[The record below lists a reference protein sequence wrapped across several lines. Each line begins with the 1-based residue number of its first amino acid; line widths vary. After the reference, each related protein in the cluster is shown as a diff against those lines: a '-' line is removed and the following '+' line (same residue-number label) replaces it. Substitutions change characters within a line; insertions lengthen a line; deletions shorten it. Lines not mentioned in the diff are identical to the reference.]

1 MLFFYMILG
10 VVAGYVAVRL
20 WRTISS
26 GDHKGWVS
34 CFFPEF
40 LKVKRTAITF
50 VEKPV
55 SESPVSSDAS
65 PGCDYD
71 VFLSFRGPDSRK
83 GFTSHLYE
91 RLREA
96 RVRVFRDDDELPLG
110 EEIGP
115 QLFRAIDNS
124 KISIPVLSECYA
136 SSKWCLFE
144 LVRMLKCKK
153 EMKQVILPIFYKVE
167 PADVKWLKGTFG
179 DIFNSYKQ
187 RFGDS
192 DVQEWRQALKE
203 VGSLKGLVSENF
215 ANGNEAELI
224 KAVVVKVLSELKNAF
239 KLVTPKHL
247 VGVDIHVKEI
257 MTMVDTKF
265 GDTRILGIHGMGGA
279 GKTTLA
285 KVIYNELSSQFERHG
300 FLADIRETE
309 SREGIVH
316 LQKELISE
324 VLKGSPHEVSNRDDG
339 INIISSRFGGR
350 KVLIFLD
357 DVSDKDQLDALVGGH
372 GLFGSGSRIII
383 TTRDKH
389 ILNQF
394 GTSYWEYELMGL
406 DEESCMVLFC
416 RHAFQ
421 RDFPPPAFNDLCRD
435 IVSTTGQLPLALEVI
450 GSLLCD
456 KSEAAW
462 RDTLK
467 KLRKVPHEKVEE
479 KLKISYDTLTDDV
492 KQIFLD
498 IACFFNGTDPR
509 LPIYMWDDCGFSPNL
524 GLEVLSLMSLVK
536 IVHGNRGNRLWMHDQ
551 LRDLGR
557 SIVYKENSDKPSERS
572 RLWIHEE
579 ALKVLERNEGTDQI
593 KALHLKYSPSL
604 SEPYCLTNGHFRKLP
619 MLRYLRIQQAEVTGD
634 FKDLLPKLR
643 WLDWMACSTSFF
655 PTNFHPE
662 NLVILNI
669 RVSGLTE
676 HWDAWHHVNGLRK
689 LKVLRLLHC
698 DKLTETPDF
707 SALQN
712 LEILNLE
719 YCVNLAKI
727 HPSIKN
733 IRNLLSLSLRG
744 CEKLM
749 ELPEEMGGLT
759 NLRELLID
767 GSSIKK
773 IPMSIGR
780 MRKLEIVSAR
790 NCRSLVGIDS
800 SIQSLRKLHSL
811 SLDGC
816 HSLRTL
822 PDSIGKLTSLTRLC
836 LSRSGVKELPHS
848 IADLH
853 NLKVLLMTHIFLE
866 SLPRTVGRLEKLE
879 ELDASGCKYLQG
891 EIPSEIG
898 DLSSLR
904 VLRLEKTGI
913 SCLPKSIHKLSCLQ
927 VLDLGKCEELQYL
940 PELPSSLTSLH
951 LVCETIPD
959 IANLIN
965 LTQLSM
971 KVKDLSAL
979 TTMKTLSQLVDLHIE
994 LHDDIKWLPDLP
1006 SSLLK
1011 LEVSQGPD
1019 LERFPD
1025 LSNFKRLSE
1034 LHLHSCSELTE
1045 IKGLGEL
1052 VCLTALTA
1060 SFCEK
1065 LYKLEGLER
1074 LVSLRS
1080 IIIKGC
1086 KALITL
1092 PHLSDLKFLKNFDA
1106 AACENLVGIQGLDRW
1121 EYLEELDIS
1130 VCYSIESLP
1139 DFSNLKGLKKLV
1151 AGSCLKLVEITG
1163 LYNAEH
1169 LEELDLSDCSS
1180 LERLPD
1186 LPCPGTLKYL
1196 CINGCEK
1203 IRDIQALEEFSSC
1216 KTLYIEQCKSI
1227 VNLPDIS
1234 EFEDLEYLT
1243 VKKCPRLLEVPGLDR
1258 ARSLKFVDIS
1268 WCEMLENL
1276 PDLSGLEL
1284 LGDLK
1289 VRHCGKLTELQG
1301 LGGLRFLSVVDFSGC
1316 KLLKPPELPSR
1327 TRQVCSLFNIFDYEN
1342 PGRIVLR

>member
-10 VVAGYVAVRL
+10 VVAGYIAVRL

-65 PGCDYD
+65 LGCDYD

-179 DIFNSYKQ
+179 DVFNSYKQ
-187 RFGDS
+187 RFEDS
-192 DVQEWRQALKE
+192 VVQEWRQALKE
-203 VGSLKGLVSENF
+203 VGSLKGLVSENI

-285 KVIYNELSSQFERHG
+285 KVIYNKLSSQFERCG

-309 SREGIVH
+309 SHEGIVH

-339 INIISSRFGGR
+339 INIISSRFEGKR
-350 KVLIFLD
+350 VLIFLD
-357 DVSDKDQLDALVGGH
+357 DVSHKDQLDALVGGH

-394 GTSYWEYELMGL
+394 GTSDWEYELMGL
-406 DEESCMVLFC
+406 DKENSMVLFC

-421 RDFPPPAFNDLCRD
+421 RDFPPPAFNDLCHD

-456 KSEAAW
+456 KSGAAW
-462 RDTLK
+462 RDTLE
-467 KLRKVPHEKVEE
+467 KLREVPHEKVEE

-498 IACFFNGTDPR
+498 VACFFNGTDPR
-509 LPIYMWDDCGFSPNL
+509 LPTYMWDDCGFSPNL

-536 IVHGNRGNRLWMHDQ
+536 IVPGNGENRLWMHDQ

-557 SIVYKENSDKPSERS
+557 SIVSKGNSVKPSERS

-579 ALKVLERNEGTDQI
+579 ALKVLERNEGTSQI
-593 KALHLKYSPSL
+593 EALRLEYSPSL
-604 SEPYCLTNGHFRKLP
+604 SKLYCLTNEQFRKLP
-619 MLRYLRIQQAEVTGD
+619 NLRYLRIKQAEVTGH
-634 FKDLLPKLR
+634 FKGLLPNLR
-643 WLDWMACSTSFF
+643 WLDWIACPTSFF
-655 PTNFHPE
+655 PPDFHPE
-662 NLVILNI
+662 NLVILNV
-669 RVSGLTE
+669 RASSLTE
-676 HWDAWHHVNGLRK
+676 HWDAWHHVNGLPK

-698 DKLTETPDF
+698 ENLTETPDF
-707 SALQN
+707 SALRN

-719 YCVNLAKI
+719 YCVNLVKV
-727 HPSIKN
+727 HPSIRSITK
-733 IRNLLSLSLRG
+733 LVSLSLKG
-744 CEKLM
+744 CDKLK
-749 ELPEEMGGLT
+749 ELPEEMGRLT
-759 NLRELLID
+759 NLTELLID
-767 GSSIKK
+767 DSSIKE

-790 NCRSLVGIDS
+790 NCRSLVRIDS
-800 SIQSLRKLHSL
+800 SIKSLWNLHSL
-811 SLDGC
+811 LLQECNSLE
-816 HSLRTL
+816 TL
-822 PDSIGKLTSLTRLC
+822 PDSIGQLTSLTQLH
-836 LSRSGVKELPHS
+836 LSHSAIKELPYS
-848 IADLH
+848 IGNLH
-853 NLKVLLMTHIFLE
+853 NLKVLLMTNIFLE
-866 SLPRTVGRLEKLE
+866 SLPRTMGRLKKLE

-904 VLRLEKTGI
+904 VLRLKKTRI
-913 SCLPKSIHKLSCLQ
+913 SSLPKSIHKLSHLQ
-927 VLDLGKCEELQYL
+927 ELDLWKCEELQYL

-951 LVCETIPD
+951 FACQIISD

-1045 IKGLGEL
+1045 IKGLEEL

-1080 IIIKGC
+1080 IIIRGC
-1086 KALITL
+1086 KALETL
-1092 PHLSDLKFLKNFDA
+1092 PDLSGLKFLKKFDA

-1130 VCYSIESLP
+1130 ECYSIERLP
-1139 DFSNLKGLKKLV
+1139 DFSNLNGLKRIE
-1151 AGSCLKLVEITG
+1151 AGGCKKLVEITD
-1163 LYNAEH
+1163 LYKAER
-1169 LEELDLSDCSS
+1169 LEMLDLSDCSS
-1180 LERLPD
+1180 LESLPE
-1186 LPCPGTLKYL
+1186 LPCPGALQYL
-1196 CINGCEK
+1196 NINGCEK
-1203 IRDIQALEEFSSC
+1203 IHDIQTLEAFSSC
-1216 KTLYIEQCKSI
+1216 KRLCIEKCKSI
-1227 VNLPDIS
+1227 VNIPDLS

-1243 VKKCPRLLEVPGLDR
+1243 LNKCPQLVDVPGLNR
-1258 ARSLKFVDIS
+1258 ARSLKFINIS

-1276 PDLSGLEL
+1276 PDLSGLQL
-1284 LGDLK
+1284 LEDLK

-1301 LGGLRFLSVVDFSGC
+1301 LGGLRCLSIVDFSGC
-1316 KLLKPPELPSR
+1316 NFLKPPELPNR
-1327 TRQVCSLFNIFDYEN
+1327 TRQVCSSSDYED
-1342 PGRIVLR
+1342 PGQIVLR

>member
-1 MLFFYMILG
+1 MN
-10 VVAGYVAVRL
+10 
-20 WRTISS
+20 
-26 GDHKGWVS
+26 
-34 CFFPEF
+34 
-40 LKVKRTAITF
+40 RTAITF

-83 GFTSHLYE
+83 GFTSHLYQ
-91 RLREA
+91 RLQEA

-144 LVRMLKCKK
+144 LVRILKCKK

-179 DIFNSYKQ
+179 DVFNSYKQ

-192 DVQEWRQALKE
+192 VVQEWRQALKE
-203 VGSLKGLVSENF
+203 VGSLKGLVSENI

-224 KAVVVKVLSELKNAF
+224 KAVVVKVLSELKKAF

-357 DVSDKDQLDALVGGH
+357 DVSDKDQLDALMGGQE
-372 GLFGSGSRIII
+372 LFGSGSRIII
-383 TTRDKH
+383 TTRDKA

-394 GTSYWEYELMGL
+394 GTSYWAYELMGL
-406 DEESCMVLFC
+406 DKENSMILFC

-467 KLRKVPHEKVEE
+467 KLREVPYQKVEE

-498 IACFFNGTDPR
+498 IACFFIRTDPR
-509 LPIYMWDDCGFSPNL
+509 LPMYMWDDCGFSPNL
-524 GLEVLSLMSLVK
+524 GLEVLSLMCLVK
-536 IVHGNRGNRLWMHDQ
+536 IVPGNGRNRLWMHDQ

-557 SIVYKENSDKPSERS
+557 SIVFKENSVKPSQRS
-572 RLWIHEE
+572 RLWIHKE
-579 ALKVLERNEGTDQI
+579 ALKVLEKNEGTDQI
-593 KALHLKYSPSL
+593 EALHLMYSPWL
-604 SEPYCLTNGHFRKLP
+604 STPYCLTDDQFRKLP
-619 MLRYLRIQQAEVTGD
+619 NLRYLCIHQAEVMGD

-643 WLDWMACSTSFF
+643 WLDWMACATSVF

-662 NLVILNI
+662 NLVILNV

-676 HWDAWHHVNGLRK
+676 HWDAWHHVNGLQK
-689 LKVLRLLHC
+689 LKVLRLMHC

-727 HPSIKN
+727 HPSIRN
-733 IRNLLSLSLRG
+733 IRNLVSLSMRG
-744 CEKLM
+744 CEKLK
-749 ELPEEMGGLT
+749 ELPKEMGRLT

-767 GSSIKK
+767 SSSIKE
-773 IPMSIGR
+773 IPMSVGR
-780 MRKLEIVSAR
+780 MRKLEILSAY
-790 NCRSLVGIDS
+790 NCRSLVRIDS
-800 SIQSLRKLHSL
+800 SIGSLQNLHSL
-811 SLDGC
+811 LLQGC
-816 HSLRTL
+816 KLLETL
-822 PDSIGKLTSLTRLC
+822 PDSIGKLTSLTQLC
-836 LSRSGVKELPHS
+836 LSDSGITELPHS
-848 IADLH
+848 IGDLH
-853 NLKVLLMTHIFLE
+853 NLKVLLINRIFLKR
-866 SLPRTVGRLEKLE
+866 LPTTIGRLKKLE
-879 ELDASGCKYLQG
+879 ELHASGCEYLQG
-891 EIPSEIG
+891 EIPSEVG

-904 VLRLEKTGI
+904 VLQLENTCI
-913 SCLPKSIHKLSCLQ
+913 SSLPQSIHKLSCLQ
-927 VLDLGKCEELQYL
+927 ELDLGACEELQSL
-940 PELPSSLTSLH
+940 SELPLSLTSLC
-951 LVCETIPD
+951 LTCQKSPD
-959 IANLIN
+959 VANLIN
-965 LTQLSM
+965 LTNLSM
-971 KVKDLSAL
+971 KVKDLGAL
-979 TTMKTLSQLVDLHIE
+979 TTMKTLSRLAEFHIE
-994 LHDDIKWLPDLP
+994 LCDKIKWIPDLP
-1006 SSLLK
+1006 SSLLT
-1011 LEVSQGPD
+1011 LEVNQGQN
-1019 LERFPD
+1019 LEKFPD
-1025 LSNFKRLSE
+1025 FSNFKRLSE
-1034 LHLHSCSELTE
+1034 LHLSYCSELTE
-1045 IKGLGEL
+1045 IKGLEEL

-1065 LYKLEGLER
+1065 LSKLEGLGR

-1080 IIIKGC
+1080 IIIQGC
-1086 KALITL
+1086 TALETL
-1092 PHLSDLKFLKNFDA
+1092 PDLSNLKFLRNFDA
-1106 AACENLVGIQGLDRW
+1106 AYCENLVGIQGLDRW
-1121 EYLEELDIS
+1121 EYLEKLDIS
-1130 VCYSIESLP
+1130 SCNSIESLP
-1139 DFSNLKGLKKLV
+1139 NFSNLKGLKRIK
-1151 AGSCLKLVEITG
+1151 AGGCEKLVEIIG

-1169 LEELDLSDCSS
+1169 LEELYLIDCSS

-1186 LPCPGTLKYL
+1186 LPCPGALEYL

-1203 IRDIQALEEFSSC
+1203 IRDIQLLEEFSSC
-1216 KTLYIEQCKSI
+1216 KRLCIERCKLI
-1227 VNLPDIS
+1227 VNLPDLS
-1234 EFEDLEYLT
+1234 EFENLEYLT
-1243 VKKCPRLLEVPGLDR
+1243 LNKCPQLVEVPGLGG
-1258 ARSLKFVDIS
+1258 ARSLRFIIIACCDL
-1268 WCEMLENL
+1268 LESL
-1276 PDLSGLEL
+1276 PDLSGLKL
-1284 LGDLK
+1284 LVDLR
-1289 VRHCGKLTELQG
+1289 VRHCGKLMELQG
-1301 LGGLRFLSVVDFSGC
+1301 LGGLKCLSVVDFSGC
-1316 KLLKPPELPSR
+1316 NLLKPPELPSR
-1327 TRQVCSLFNIFDYEN
+1327 TRQVYSLFNLFDYEN
-1342 PGRIVLR
+1342 PGQIVLR

>member
-1 MLFFYMILG
+1 MN
-10 VVAGYVAVRL
+10 
-20 WRTISS
+20 
-26 GDHKGWVS
+26 
-34 CFFPEF
+34 
-40 LKVKRTAITF
+40 RTAITF

-55 SESPVSSDAS
+55 SKPPVSSDA

-83 GFTSHLYE
+83 GFTSHLYQ
-91 RLREA
+91 RLHEA

-115 QLFRAIDNS
+115 ELLRAINNS

-136 SSKWCLFE
+136 SSKWCLRE
-144 LVRMLKCKK
+144 LVQMLKCKK

-167 PADVKWLKGTFG
+167 PSDVKWLKGTFG
-179 DIFNSYKQ
+179 DVFNSYKK
-187 RFGDS
+187 RFEES
-192 DVQEWRQALKE
+192 IVQEWRQALKE
-203 VGSLKGLVSENF
+203 VGSLKGLVSENI

-224 KAVVVKVLSELKNAF
+224 KIVVVKVLSELKNAF
-239 KLVTPKHL
+239 KLVNPTHL
-247 VGVDIHVKEI
+247 VGVDIHVKQI
-257 MTMVDTKF
+257 MTIVDTKF

-285 KVIYNELSSQFERHG
+285 KVIYNELWSQFECHG

-324 VLKGSPHEVSNRDDG
+324 VLKGSPHEVSNRDHG
-339 INIISSRFGGR
+339 INIISSRFGGKR
-350 KVLIFLD
+350 VLILLD
-357 DVSDKDQLDALVGGH
+357 DVSDKDQLEALVGKH
-372 GLFGSGSRIII
+372 ELFGSGSRIII
-383 TTRDKH
+383 TTRDKA

-394 GTSYWEYELMGL
+394 GTSYWAYELMGL
-406 DEESCMVLFC
+406 DDENSTVLFC

-421 RDFPPPAFNDLCRD
+421 RDFPPPTFEGLCRD
-435 IVSTTGQLPLALEVI
+435 IVSTTGQFPLALEVI

-462 RDTLK
+462 KDTLK
-467 KLRKVPHEKVEE
+467 KLREVPSEKVEE
-479 KLKISYDTLTDDV
+479 KLKISYDALTDDV
-492 KQIFLD
+492 KQIYLD

-551 LRDLGR
+551 SRDLGR
-557 SIVYKENSDKPSERS
+557 RIVFKENSVKPSERS

-593 KALHLKYSPSL
+593 EALHLKYFPSL
-604 SEPYCLTNGHFRKLP
+604 SEPYCLTNEQFRKLP
-619 MLRYLRIQQAEVTGD
+619 NLRYLRIQQAEVTGD

-643 WLDWMACSTSFF
+643 WLDWMACATSFF

-662 NLVILNI
+662 NLVILNV

-676 HWDAWHHVNGLRK
+676 HWDAWHRVNGLQK

-698 DKLTETPDF
+698 NKLIETPDF

-719 YCVNLAKI
+719 YCLNLVKI
-727 HPSIKN
+727 HPSIRN
-733 IRNLLSLSLRG
+733 IRNLVSLSLRG
-744 CEKLM
+744 CEKLK
-749 ELPEEMGGLT
+749 ELPKEMGGLT

-767 GSSIKK
+767 GSSIKE
-773 IPMSIGR
+773 IPMAIGR

-790 NCRSLVGIDS
+790 YCRSLVRIDS
-800 SIQSLRKLHSL
+800 SIGSLRNLHSL
-811 SLDGC
+811 SLEQC
-816 HSLRTL
+816 HSLKTL

-836 LSRSGVKELPHS
+836 LSKSGVKELPHS
-848 IADLH
+848 IGDLH

-866 SLPRTVGRLEKLE
+866 SLPRTIGRLKKLE
-879 ELDASGCKYLQG
+879 ELDASECKSLQG
-891 EIPSEIG
+891 EIPSEVG

-904 VLRLEKTGI
+904 VLRLEKTCI
-913 SCLPKSIHKLSCLQ
+913 SGLPKSLHQLSCLQ
-927 VLDLGKCEELQYL
+927 ELDLGQCKELQSL

-951 LVCETIPD
+951 LVCPTIPD

-971 KVKDLSAL
+971 KVEDLGAL
-979 TTMKTLSQLVDLHIE
+979 TTMKTFSQLAEFHIE
-994 LHDDIKWLPDLP
+994 LHEKIEWLPDLP

-1011 LEVSQGPD
+1011 LEVDQGPN

-1025 LSNFKRLSE
+1025 LSNLKRLTE
-1034 LHLHSCSELTE
+1034 LHLHGCCELTE
-1045 IKGLGEL
+1045 IKGLEEL

-1060 SFCEK
+1060 LSCEK
-1065 LYKLEGLER
+1065 LYKLEGLGR

-1080 IIIKGC
+1080 IIIRGC
-1086 KALITL
+1086 TALETL
-1092 PHLSDLKFLKNFDA
+1092 PDLSNLKFLKNFDA
-1106 AACENLVGIQGLDRW
+1106 AACGNLVGIQGLDRW

-1130 VCYSIESLP
+1130 VCNSIESLP
-1139 DFSNLKGLKKLV
+1139 DFSNLKGLKKIT
-1151 AGSCLKLVEITG
+1151 AGSCPKLVEITG

-1169 LEELDLSDCSS
+1169 LEELNLSDCSS

-1186 LPCPGTLKYL
+1186 LPCSGTLKYL

-1216 KTLYIEQCKSI
+1216 KTLYIEECKSI
-1227 VNLPDIS
+1227 VNLPDLS
-1234 EFEDLEYLT
+1234 EFEDLEHLT
-1243 VKKCPRLLEVPGLDR
+1243 LKKCPELVEVPGLDG
-1258 ARSLKFVDIS
+1258 AR
-1268 WCEMLENL
+1268 
-1276 PDLSGLEL
+1276 
-1284 LGDLK
+1284 
-1289 VRHCGKLTELQG
+1289 
-1301 LGGLRFLSVVDFSGC
+1301 
-1316 KLLKPPELPSR
+1316 
-1327 TRQVCSLFNIFDYEN
+1327 
-1342 PGRIVLR
+1342 

>member
-1 MLFFYMILG
+1 MN
-10 VVAGYVAVRL
+10 
-20 WRTISS
+20 
-26 GDHKGWVS
+26 
-34 CFFPEF
+34 
-40 LKVKRTAITF
+40 RTAITF
-50 VEKPV
+50 LEKPV

-65 PGCDYD
+65 TGCDYD

-83 GFTSHLYE
+83 GFTSHLYQ
-91 RLREA
+91 RLQEA

-124 KISIPVLSECYA
+124 KISIPVFSECYA

-167 PADVKWLKGTFG
+167 PADVKGLKRTFG
-179 DIFNSYKQ
+179 DVFNSYKQ

-192 DVQEWRQALKE
+192 VVQEWRQALKE
-203 VGSLKGLVSENF
+203 VGSLKGLVSENI

-224 KAVVVKVLSELKNAF
+224 KAVVIKVLSELKNAF
-239 KLVTPKHL
+239 KLVTPKQL

-279 GKTTLA
+279 GKTTLT
-285 KVIYNELSSQFERHG
+285 KVIYNELSSQFECRG

-309 SREGIVH
+309 SNKGIVH

-324 VLKGSPHEVSNRDDG
+324 VLKGSPHKVSDRNDG
-339 INIISSRFGGR
+339 INIISSRFEGKR
-350 KVLIFLD
+350 VLLVLD

-372 GLFGSGSRIII
+372 GLFDSGSRIII

-394 GTSYWEYELMGL
+394 GTSYWAYELRGL
-406 DEESCMVLFC
+406 DEENSMVLFC

-467 KLRKVPHEKVEE
+467 KLRKVPNQEVEK

-498 IACFFNGTDPR
+498 IACFFNRTDPKI
-509 LPIYMWDDCGFSPNL
+509 PIYMWDDCGFSPNL

-536 IVHGNRGNRLWMHDQ
+536 IFHGDGANWLWMHDQ

-557 SIVYKENSDKPSERS
+557 SIVSKANSVKPSERS

-579 ALKVLERNEGTDQI
+579 ALKVLERNEGTNQI
-593 KALHLKYSPSL
+593 EALRLEYSPSL
-604 SEPYCLTNGHFRKLP
+604 SKLYCLTNEQFIKLP
-619 MLRYLRIQQAEVTGD
+619 NLRYLRIKQAEVTGH
-634 FKDLLPKLR
+634 FKGLLPNLR
-643 WLDWMACSTSFF
+643 WLDWIACPTSFF
-655 PTNFHPE
+655 PPDFHPE
-662 NLVILNI
+662 NLVILN
-669 RVSGLTE
+669 VKASGLTE
-676 HWDAWHHVNGLRK
+676 HWDAWHHVNGLQKVDLHLLLNFARYMINSRANVAMFCLWWIANQ

-698 DKLTETPDF
+698 DNLTETPDF
-707 SALQN
+707 SALRN

-719 YCVNLAKI
+719 YCVNLVKV
-727 HPSIKN
+727 HPSI
-733 IRNLLSLSLRG
+733 RNTRKLVSLSLRG
-744 CEKLM
+744 CDKLK
-749 ELPEEMGGLT
+749 ELPEEMGRLT
-759 NLRELLID
+759 KLTELLID
-767 GSSIKK
+767 DSSIKE

-790 NCRSLVGIDS
+790 NCRSLVQIDS
-800 SIQSLRKLHSL
+800 SIKSLRNLHSL
-811 SLDGC
+811 LLQGCKSLE
-816 HSLRTL
+816 TL
-822 PDSIGKLTSLTRLC
+822 PNSIGQLTSLTQLH
-836 LSRSGVKELPHS
+836 LSDSAIRELPYS
-848 IADLH
+848 IGNLH
-853 NLKVLLMTHIFLE
+853 NLKVLLMTRIFLK
-866 SLPRTVGRLEKLE
+866 SLPRTMGRLKKLE

-891 EIPSEIG
+891 EIPSEVG

-904 VLRLEKTGI
+904 VLRLEKTHI
-913 SCLPKSIHKLSCLQ
+913 SGLPKSIQKLSCLQ
-927 VLDLGKCEELQYL
+927 ELDLGKCEELQSL

-951 LVCETIPD
+951 LICETIPD

-1045 IKGLGEL
+1045 IKGLEEL
-1052 VCLTALTA
+1052 VCLIALTA

-1065 LYKLEGLER
+1065 LYNLEGLGH

-1080 IIIKGC
+1080 IIIRGC
-1086 KALITL
+1086 KALETL
-1092 PHLSDLKFLKNFDA
+1092 PDLSNLRFLKKFDA

-1130 VCYSIESLP
+1130 ECYSIESLL
-1139 DFSNLKGLKKLV
+1139 DFSNLNGLKRIEAGCCKKLV
-1151 AGSCLKLVEITG
+1151 DITD
-1163 LYNAEH
+1163 LYKAER
-1169 LEELDLSDCSS
+1169 LEVLDLSDCSS
-1180 LERLPD
+1180 LESLPE
-1186 LPCPGTLKYL
+1186 LPCPGALQYL
-1196 CINGCEK
+1196 NINGCEK
-1203 IRDIQALEEFSSC
+1203 IHDIQALEEFSSC
-1216 KTLYIEQCKSI
+1216 KRLCIEQCKSI
-1227 VNLPDIS
+1227 VNLPDLL

-1243 VKKCPRLLEVPGLDR
+1243 LNECPQLVDVPGLDR
-1258 ARSLKFVDIS
+1258 ARSLKFINIS
-1268 WCEMLENL
+1268 RCEMLENL
-1276 PDLSGLEL
+1276 PDFSGLEL
-1284 LGDLK
+1284 LEDLK

-1301 LGGLRFLSVVDFSGC
+1301 LAGLRFLSIVDFSGC
-1316 KLLKPPELPSR
+1316 NLLQSPELPSR
-1327 TRQVCSLFNIFDYEN
+1327 TRQVCSLFNLFDYDN
-1342 PGRIVLR
+1342 PGQIVLR

>member
-1 MLFFYMILG
+1 MN
-10 VVAGYVAVRL
+10 
-20 WRTISS
+20 S
-26 GDHKGWVS
+26 
-34 CFFPEF
+34 
-40 LKVKRTAITF
+40 TAIT
-50 VEKPV
+50 VVKKPV

-65 PGCDYD
+65 PGWDYD

-91 RLREA
+91 RLQEA
-96 RVRVFRDDDELPLG
+96 GVRVFRDDDELPLG

-124 KISIPVLSECYA
+124 KISIPVLSESYA
-136 SSKWCLFE
+136 SSKWCLSE
-144 LVRMLKCKK
+144 LVRMLECKK
-153 EMKQVILPIFYKVE
+153 EKKQVILPIFYKVE

-179 DIFNSYKQ
+179 DVFNSYTKR
-187 RFGDS
+187 RFEDS

-203 VGSLKGLVSENF
+203 VGSSKGLVSENI

-224 KAVVVKVLSELKNAF
+224 KWVVVKVLSELKNAY

-247 VGVDIHVKEI
+247 VGVDIHVKKI

-265 GDTRILGIHGMGGA
+265 EDTRILGIHGMGGA

-285 KVIYNELSSQFERHG
+285 KIIYNELSSQFERHG
-300 FLADIRETE
+300 FLEDIRETE

-324 VLKGSPHEVSNRDDG
+324 VLKGSPHEVSNRDHG
-339 INIISSRFGGR
+339 INIISSRFGGKR
-350 KVLIFLD
+350 VLIFLD
-357 DVSDKDQLDALVGGH
+357 NVSEKDQLDALVGGH
-372 GLFGSGSRIII
+372 GLFGSGSRIVI
-383 TTRDKH
+383 TTRDKA

-394 GTSYWEYELMGL
+394 EPSCWAYELMGL
-406 DEESCMVLFC
+406 DEENSMVLFC
-416 RHAFQ
+416 RHAFR

-456 KSEAAW
+456 KSKAAW
-462 RDTLK
+462 KDTLK
-467 KLRKVPHEKVEE
+467 RLREVLYEKVEE
-479 KLKISYDTLTDDV
+479 KLKISYDALTNDV

-524 GLEVLSLMSLVK
+524 GLELLSLMSLVK

-557 SIVYKENSDKPSERS
+557 SIVFKENSVKPSECS

-579 ALKVLERNEGTDQI
+579 ALKVLERNQGTDQI
-593 KALHLKYSPSL
+593 EALHLKYSPSL
-604 SEPYCLTNGHFRKLP
+604 SEPYCLTNEQFRKLP
-619 MLRYLRIQQAEVTGD
+619 NLRYLRIQQTEVTGD

-662 NLVILNI
+662 NLVILNV

-676 HWDAWHHVNGLRK
+676 HWDAWHHVNGLQK
-689 LKVLRLLHC
+689 LKVLKLLHC
-698 DKLTETPDF
+698 NNLTETPDF
-707 SALQN
+707 SALRN

-719 YCVNLAKI
+719 YCVNLVKI
-727 HPSIKN
+727 HPSIRN
-733 IRNLLSLSLRG
+733 IRNLESLSLRG
-744 CEKLM
+744 CDKLK
-749 ELPEEMGGLT
+749 ELPKEMGRLT
-759 NLRELLID
+759 NLRELLVD
-767 GSSIKK
+767 GSSIKE
-773 IPMSIGR
+773 IPMFIGR
-780 MRKLEIVSAR
+780 MRKLEIVSAH
-790 NCRSLVGIDS
+790 NCRSLVQIDS
-800 SIQSLRKLHSL
+800 SIGSLQNLHRL
-811 SLDGC
+811 SLQGC
-816 HSLRTL
+816 KSLKTL
-822 PDSIGKLTSLTRLC
+822 PDSIGKLTSLTQLRL
-836 LSRSGVKELPHS
+836 SDSAIRELPHS
-848 IADLH
+848 IGNLD
-853 NLKVLLMTHIFLE
+853 NLKVLLMSQIFLE
-866 SLPRTVGRLEKLE
+866 ILPTTIGRLKKLE
-879 ELDASGCKYLQG
+879 ELDASECKYLQG
-891 EIPSEIG
+891 EIPSEVG

-904 VLRLEKTGI
+904 VLRLGKTCI
-913 SCLPKSIHKLSCLQ
+913 SILPKSIHKLSCLLE
-927 VLDLGKCEELQYL
+927 LDLEKCEELQSL
-940 PELPSSLTSLH
+940 PELPSSLTSLR
-951 LVCETIPD
+951 LTCQTIPD

-965 LTQLSM
+965 LTNLSM
-971 KVKDLSAL
+971 EVKDLGAL
-979 TTMKTLSQLVDLHIE
+979 TTMETLSQLAEFHIG
-994 LHDDIKWLPDLP
+994 LCDKIDWLPDLP

-1011 LEVSQGPD
+1011 LKVSQGQN

-1025 LSNFKRLSE
+1025 LSNLKRLSE
-1034 LHLHSCSELTE
+1034 LCLSQCSQLIE
-1045 IKGLGEL
+1045 IKGLEEL

-1060 SFCEK
+1060 RYCDK
-1065 LYKLEGLER
+1065 LYKLEGLGR

-1080 IIIKGC
+1080 IILSGC
-1086 KALITL
+1086 TALETL
-1092 PHLSDLKFLKNFDA
+1092 PDLSNLKFLKEFDA
-1106 AACENLVGIQGLDRW
+1106 EYCENLVGIQSLGRW
-1121 EYLEELDIS
+1121 EYLEKLNI
-1130 VCYSIESLP
+1130 CGCHSIESLP
-1139 DFSNLKGLKKLV
+1139 DFSNLKGLKEIK

-1163 LYNAEH
+1163 LHNAEH
-1169 LEELDLSDCSS
+1169 LEELDLSGCSS

-1216 KTLYIEQCKSI
+1216 KTLCIEQCKSI
-1227 VNLPDIS
+1227 VNLPDLS

-1243 VKKCPRLLEVPGLDR
+1243 VKKCPQLMEVPGLDG
-1258 ARSLKFVDIS
+1258 ARSLKSIDIS

-1316 KLLKPPELPSR
+1316 NLLKPPELPSR
-1327 TRQVCSLFNIFDYEN
+1327 TLQVCSLFNLFDYEN
-1342 PGRIVLR
+1342 PGQIVLR